1 MYFSRENTVSACARS
16 RSRMTGWGS
25 VTSASAASTISG
37 RRPRVIASLRTP
49 ASHSANDGRAGSWL
63 RVRATIRADST
74 GAVYRT
80 QRARAM
86 LGRPRMAETGRRRIA
101 VDIRWS
107 TFLKLLA
114 AAALVWIWLRLVQ
127 LVLVLIVAVL
137 LAVTLNPIVEWF
149 ERRGWP
155 RWRAAVL
162 IFVVL
167 LAALGGFGWVT
178 WNSISDQASFAVSHF
193 SQLEHDVLDRLPAW
207 VRDAAGN
214 GDGLQS
220 SVAGW
225 AVRFGQS
232 AISAVVVGV
241 LGLILTMYLVV
252 EAQATTE
259 WVVAFVP
266 KEKRLKAEQTITEAQ
281 KVIFAYVAGNV
292 LTSVM
297 ATVFVFV
304 MLTVL
309 KVPAA
314 LLLAI
319 IAGLFDFVPVIGF
332 IASSLFAVAM
342 ALTVSP
348 STALIVISLY
358 VAYHMIENYV
368 ISPWAYGDRLKL
380 SNVAVILAFAIG
392 AELAGVTGALI
403 ALPIA
408 AAYPALERI
417 WLREKLPA
425 ETVREH
431 QQQNS

>member
-1 MYFSRENTVSACARS
+1 
-16 RSRMTGWGS
+16 
-25 VTSASAASTISG
+25 
-37 RRPRVIASLRTP
+37 
-49 ASHSANDGRAGSWL
+49 
-63 RVRATIRADST
+63 
-74 GAVYRT
+74 
-80 QRARAM
+80 
-86 LGRPRMAETGRRRIA
+86 MAETGRRRVA
-101 VDIRWS
+101 VDVRWS

-162 IFVVL
+162 IFVAL
-167 LAALGGFGWVT
+167 LALLGGFGWLT
-178 WNSISDQASFAVSHF
+178 WNSVSDQASFAASHF
-193 SQLEHDVLDRLPAW
+193 SQLERNVLDRLPAW

-214 GDGLQS
+214 GEGLQS
-220 SVAGW
+220 SVGGW
-225 AVRFGQS
+225 ALRFGQS
-232 AISAVVVGV
+232 VISALIVGV

-259 WVVAFVP
+259 WVIAFVP
-266 KEKRLKAEQTITEAQ
+266 KEKRPKAEQTIIEAQ
-281 KVIFAYVAGNV
+281 KVIFGYVAGNV

-304 MLTVL
+304 MLTIL

-332 IASSLFAVAM
+332 ITSSLFAVAM
-342 ALTVSP
+342 ALTVSG
-348 STALIVISLY
+348 STALIVFALY
-358 VAYHMIENYV
+358 VTYHMIENYV

-392 AELAGVTGALI
+392 GELAGVTGALI

-431 QQQNS
+431 QAQNS